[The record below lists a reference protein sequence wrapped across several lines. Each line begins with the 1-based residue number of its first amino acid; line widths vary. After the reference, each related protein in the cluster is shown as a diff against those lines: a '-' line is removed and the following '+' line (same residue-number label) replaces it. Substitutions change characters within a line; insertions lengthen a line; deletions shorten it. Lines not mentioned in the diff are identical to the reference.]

1 MNIRMRHILAVT
13 ILVTCAFSLNLFFS
27 TPGSEG
33 QGGTGTLG
41 ILDIIKPTATKPAY
55 AGPHN
60 NPTKIIVRVTK
71 PVDNLAKGDFIV
83 EIGGLAASVVT
94 LYEGSD
100 EYVLEV
106 LPPVQSANGPYDL
119 SVSAIVGTAIFPDSE
134 PEAVLYDNNNNV
146 DVVLVIDRS
155 GSMGYGFYGPFSYI
169 EPAKESAKLFVDLM
183 NDDDRLG
190 VVSFDDEIDVPHPLS
205 VVNANSRDAA
215 KQAIDDLYARDR
227 TSIGGGL
234 EVGLSELTGSGTAT
248 IGANH
253 PWAMVLLSDGQENT
267 APFVADVLPAI
278 KATRAV
284 VHTVALG
291 EYSDEA
297 LMLDI
302 AAQTG
307 GTYSFTPAA
316 SRGQLASVYNTIAGE
331 VSGQQ
336 MLFSQ
341 TGIVQPGETDEKS
354 VIVDST
360 IHTATFSISW
370 SDSASSIDL
379 TLEDPNGTVIDSTSA
394 ISNSDVIYV
403 SGSTYAYYR
412 VQTTTLIT
420 GVWKMMITGGSMPM
434 SRAPVAAPLSEEQY
448 TALVMGRATGAGLTL
463 RAYFDKPSYAVNDPI
478 KLSVTLSDEEP
489 ILGAEVV
496 AVVGPLVSVGPSQ
509 ASADSSSPILV
520 LYDDGLH
527 GDGLA
532 NNGVYA
538 NTLGSSST
546 DNEGAYNFQVSA
558 TGTSNG
564 GETFARTVQRNV
576 NVGLESGGAP
586 IYEPVYCYLPLV
598 MSP

>member
-1 MNIRMRHILAVT
+1 
-13 ILVTCAFSLNLFFS
+13 

-33 QGGTGTLG
+33 QGTGTLG
-41 ILDIIKPTATKPAY
+41 MLDIIKPTDINPAY
-55 AGPHN
+55 AGPHD

-71 PVDNLAKGDFIV
+71 PEDDLVRDDFVV
-83 EIGGLAASVVT
+83 EVGGVAASIVT
-94 LYEGSD
+94 LYQGSD

-106 LPPVQSANGPYDL
+106 LPPLQDANGPYDL
-119 SVSAIVGTAIFPDSE
+119 SVSALVGTVTFPDSE

-155 GSMGYGFYGPFSYI
+155 GSMGYGFYGPFSYM
-169 EPAKESAKLFVDLM
+169 EPAKNSAKLFVDLM

-190 VVSFDDEIDVPHPLS
+190 VVSFDNEIDVPHRLS
-205 VVNANSRDAA
+205 VVNSYSRDAA
-215 KQAIDDLYARDR
+215 KQAIDDLFARNR

-234 EVGLSELTGSGTAT
+234 AVGLNELVSNGTASVA
-248 IGANH
+248 ANH

-267 APFVADVLPAI
+267 APFVADVLPDI
-278 KATRAV
+278 QATRAV

-307 GTYSFTPAA
+307 GTYSYTPAA

-336 MLFSQ
+336 TLFSQ

-370 SDSASSIDL
+370 SDCTNSIDL

-412 VQTTTLIT
+412 IQTSTLIT
-420 GVWKMMITGGSMPM
+420 GVWKMMIDGGSIPM
-434 SRAPVAAPLSEEQY
+434 SHVPVMAPVNEEHY
-448 TALVMGRATGAGLTL
+448 TALVTGRSTGAGLTL

-478 KLSVTLSDEEP
+478 KLSATLSDEEP
-489 ILGAEVV
+489 ILGIEVV
-496 AVVGPLVSVGPSQ
+496 AIVGPLVSVGPSSQSQ
-509 ASADSSSPILV
+509 APADSSSPILV

-527 GDGLA
+527 GDGRA

-538 NTLGSSST
+538 NTLSGINT
-546 DNEGAYNFQVSA
+546 ANEGAYNFQVSA
-558 TGTSNG
+558 TRTSNN
-564 GETFARTVQRNV
+564 GEAFARTVQRNV
-576 NVGLESGGAP
+576 NVGLESGGTP
-586 IYEPVYCYLPLV
+586 IYELVHGYYLPLLLRQ
-598 MSP
+598 